1 MADFDAPTCMAASS
15 SQDRKIQSRAVIV
28 ELPASRRFRR
38 PHMRVRQ
45 GYETSEPG
53 HESVGIV
60 LYRRNSGEI
69 SRGRISG
76 ISGQTMIAASTSNI
90 GTSMII
96 VSFSA

>member
-1 MADFDAPTCMAASS
+1 MADFDAPTCIAASS
-15 SQDRKIQSRAVIV
+15 SQDRKIQSQVGIV
-28 ELPASRRFRR
+28 EFPASLRLRAT
-38 PHMRVRQ
+38 HAGATK

-53 HESVGIV
+53 H
-60 LYRRNSGEI
+60 YRKNSGEI

-76 ISGQTMIAASTSNI
+76 ISGQTMIAASTSSI